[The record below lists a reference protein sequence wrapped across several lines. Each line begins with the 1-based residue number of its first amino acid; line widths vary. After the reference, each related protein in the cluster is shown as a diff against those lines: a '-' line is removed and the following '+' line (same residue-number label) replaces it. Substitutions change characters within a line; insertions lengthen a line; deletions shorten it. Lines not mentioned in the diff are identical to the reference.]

1 MRFKVFRALLLAVSL
16 FVGIGAF
23 FGGVCMLIK
32 PDGSLVFLDGMLPYF
47 QVLPFA
53 EVLFQDYVFSG
64 IMLIII
70 NGVSNALA
78 SVLILRNKRS
88 GYVLGTIFGLTL
100 MLWITIQFV
109 IFPFFIIDLVYF
121 LFGVFQ
127 MIFGYVALV
136 SYNQVYF
143 SFSEEDYKEIA
154 NDSDTLVVFFSRKK
168 FTKKIAYERANQL
181 KAEVLELQTKERTE
195 GDLGFWWC
203 GRFAM
208 HRWRME
214 TLPLTKDLSKYN
226 KIIVV
231 TPIWVFKMCAPVRDF
246 LYRYLDE
253 IKEKEISVIFNH
265 FNPWLPKGAIQEV
278 KSIVPLKRVES
289 ITTCLSHSFSI
300 KEIKNK

>member
-127 MIFGYVALV
+127 MLFGYVALV

-181 KAEVLELQTKERTE
+181 KAEVLEIQTKERTE

-246 LYRYLDE
+246 LYRYQDE

-278 KSIVPLKRVES
+278 KLIVPLKRVES

>member
-1 MRFKVFRALLLAVSL
+1 
-16 FVGIGAF
+16 
-23 FGGVCMLIK
+23 
-32 PDGSLVFLDGMLPYF
+32 
-47 QVLPFA
+47 
-53 EVLFQDYVFSG
+53 FQDYVFSG

-168 FTKKIAYERANQL
+168 FTKKVAYERANQL

-214 TLPLTKDLSKYN
+214 TLPFTKDLSKYN

-246 LYRYLDE
+246 LYRYQDE

>member
-1 MRFKVFRALLLAVSL
+1 MEVL
-16 FVGIGAF
+16 F
-23 FGGVCMLIK
+23 
-32 PDGSLVFLDGMLPYF
+32 FLDGMLPYF

-127 MIFGYVALV
+127 MLFGYVALV

-154 NDSDTLVVFFSRKK
+154 NDSDTLVVFFLRKK

-181 KAEVLELQTKERTE
+181 KAEVLELETKERTE

-208 HRWRME
+208 H
-214 TLPLTKDLSKYN
+214 
-226 KIIVV
+226 
-231 TPIWVFKMCAPVRDF
+231 
-246 LYRYLDE
+246 
-253 IKEKEISVIFNH
+253 H
-265 FNPWLPKGAIQEV
+265 
-278 KSIVPLKRVES
+278 
-289 ITTCLSHSFSI
+289 
-300 KEIKNK
+300 

>member
-1 MRFKVFRALLLAVSL
+1 MRFKVFRALLLTVSL

-127 MIFGYVALV
+127 MLFGYVALV

-246 LYRYLDE
+246 LYRYQDE